1 MDAAM
6 EGRGDRQRRPAPVQD
21 LEAYRGAMRARR
33 DFTAYVGMLV
43 FLASWAMLFGSLFF
57 AYALVRARA
66 PVWPPVGDPRLPLVL
81 PAVNTA
87 VIALSSFA
95 LQSALRSLRRGR
107 LRPVAG
113 ALALAAGLGALFLA
127 LQLAVWVRVYGE
139 GLVPS
144 GGPYGSV
151 FYALTSFHALHVLV
165 GLVALAWL
173 AVRASR
179 GAYGAM
185 RHVGVRL
192 WAMYWHFVGAI
203 WLVLYATF
211 YLL

>member
-1 MDAAM
+1 MDAVL

-33 DFTAYVGMLV
+33 DFTAYVGMLF
-43 FLASWAMLFGSLFF
+43 FLASWAMLFGGLFF

-151 FYALTSFHALHVLV
+151 FYGLTSFHALHVLV

-203 WLVLYATF
+203 WLVLYATV

>member
-1 MDAAM
+1 MDAVL
-6 EGRGDRQRRPAPVQD
+6 EERGGRRGPAPVRD
-21 LEAYRGAMRARR
+21 LEGYRAATRARGEL
-33 DFTAYVGMLV
+33 TAYVGMLV
-43 FLASWAMLFGSLFF
+43 FLASWAMLFGGLFF
-57 AYALVRARA
+57 AYALVRGRA

-81 PAVNTA
+81 PGVNTA
-87 VIALSSFA
+87 VIALSSGA

-107 LRPVAG
+107 PSPVAG

-127 LQLAVWVRVYGE
+127 LQVAVWISVHRQ
-139 GLVPS
+139 GLLPS

-192 WAMYWHFVGAI
+192 WAMYWHFVGAV
-203 WLVLYATF
+203 WLFLYATV